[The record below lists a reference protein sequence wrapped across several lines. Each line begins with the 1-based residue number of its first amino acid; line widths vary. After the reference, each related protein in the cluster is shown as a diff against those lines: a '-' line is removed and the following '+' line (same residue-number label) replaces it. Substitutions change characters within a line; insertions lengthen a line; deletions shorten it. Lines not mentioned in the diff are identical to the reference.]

1 MRFALMI
8 EPQQGLTY
16 AEQLAIARTAEASGF
31 ETLLRSDHF
40 ASFPGPA
47 GLHTTD
53 AWTVIAGLARETTR
67 LRLGSLVSPVTFRVP
82 GTFAKVVATAD
93 EMSGGRVEVG
103 MGAGWNAAE
112 HEGLGIPFP
121 PLAER
126 MDRLEEA
133 LAIVHGLWTEPD
145 GWSYEGRHWQLHGS
159 RFGPRP
165 SHPGGRRHP
174 HLIVGGE
181 GKPRGLRLAATYA
194 DEYDLTSARAEA
206 IAEVRAGLQAACV
219 AADRDPDTIVFSA
232 MVGVLVGESEGDV
245 RDLIRSQVEMLGMSP
260 AEAESWLAS
269 RRERWIMG
277 TPEQAL
283 ERIADFARG
292 GVQRIALQDFLPR
305 ELEMISLLG
314 ARVLPEAAGL

>member
-8 EPQQGLTY
+8 EAQQGLSY
-16 AEQLAIARTAEASGF
+16 AEQLAIAETAEAAGF
-31 ETLLRSDHF
+31 EALLRSDHF
-40 ASFPGPA
+40 ASFPGAA

-53 AWTVIAGLARETTR
+53 AWTVIGGLARETTR
-67 LRLGSLVSPVTFRVP
+67 LRLGVLVSPATFRIP
-82 GTFAKVVATAD
+82 GAFAKVAATAD

-103 MGAGWNAAE
+103 MGAGWNEPE
-112 HEGLGIPFP
+112 HDGLGIPFP

-126 MDRLEEA
+126 MDRLEES

-145 GWSYEGRHWQLHGS
+145 GWSYEGRFWQVRGA

-165 SHPGGRRHP
+165 TSGAGRRHP

-181 GKPRGLRLAATYA
+181 GKPHGLRLAATYA
-194 DEYDLTSARAEA
+194 DEYDLTSARPEA
-206 IAEVRAGLQAACV
+206 VPPVLARLQAACV
-219 AADRDPDTIVFSA
+219 ALGRDPDTIVVSA

-245 RDLIRSQVEMLGMSP
+245 RDLLRAQQQMLGMAAP
-260 AEAESWLAS
+260 EAEAWLAA

-283 ERIADFARG
+283 ERIAEFGRA
-292 GVQRIALQDFLPR
+292 GVERIALQDFLPR
-305 ELEMISLLG
+305 DLGMIRVLG
-314 ARVLPEAAGL
+314 ARVLPDGAGL